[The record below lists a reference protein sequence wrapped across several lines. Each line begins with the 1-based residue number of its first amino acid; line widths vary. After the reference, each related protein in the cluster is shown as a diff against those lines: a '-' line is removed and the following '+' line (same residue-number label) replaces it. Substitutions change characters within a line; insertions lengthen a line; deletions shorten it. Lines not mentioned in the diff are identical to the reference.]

1 MNHVY
6 LLPGQGGLLTKGLGE
21 HLTSR
26 GIEVVGRETV
36 GAFRELSF
44 QEKIERIAEDLCG
57 HFWHEDARVITNS
70 FGGYL
75 FLHAQTLLAPYIG
88 RVLMFSPI
96 VGDFEAPDAWTSFS
110 PPRPDVLSNL
120 ARLKTYPTPR
130 CCEIHVGENDW
141 QSNPDSVKAFANLT
155 GIAVNVVSGQGHML
169 DKEYVSSV
177 LDCWLQQPV
186 PGILQQS

>member
-1 MNHVY
+1 MNRVY

-36 GAFRELSF
+36 GEFRELSF
-44 QEKIERIAEDLCG
+44 QEKIERIAKDLCD
-57 HFWHEDARVITNS
+57 HFWHEDARVIANS

-88 RVLMFSPI
+88 RVLLFSPI
-96 VGDFEAPDAWTSFS
+96 VGDFESPDSWKSFS
-110 PPRPDVLSNL
+110 PPRPDVLSSL
-120 ARLKTYPTPR
+120 ARLQKYPTPR

-141 QSNPDSVKAFANLT
+141 QSNPASVTAFAEAT
-155 GIAVNVVSGQGHML
+155 GVSVIIVPGAGHML
-169 DKEYVSSV
+169 DKVYVATV
-177 LDCWLQQPV
+177 LDRWLSPDSLT
-186 PGILQQS
+186 P